1 MNSNKVYL
9 SLGSNLGDKIRN
21 LQNAINLID
30 SEVGNVFSISNVY
43 QTKAQ
48 GFTGDDFYNC
58 CISLNTV
65 LKPAALLTQLLKIE
79 RLNGRKRSNAD
90 SYQSRNIDIDI
101 LFYEDEIIDANNL
114 VIPHPRM
121 HTRNFVITPLLDIAK
136 SKIHPVIKETI
147 ESINSNLISNE
158 IIKIDDCLFVPIFL
172 KLKSIKNIVIEG
184 NIGVG
189 KTSLSKKLSKD
200 LNKELIVEG
209 YMENPFLE
217 KYYENPDR
225 YALNVELTFL
235 TDRCRQLSDF
245 NNQMNFFN
253 SGLVADYD
261 IFKSLVFAGVSL
273 KELDFNLFRKIYY
286 YMTKD
291 LFKSNLIIYLL
302 QSSDQLLNNIK
313 KRGRGFE
320 KQITKN
326 YLDKINNA
334 YLTHLKNNPELK
346 VIYIDVSDLNFV
358 ESENHYLE
366 LLFRIKSKLGKS
378 FVKFPDQNS

>member
-200 LNKELIVEG
+200 LNKELLLEG

>member
-58 CISLNTV
+58 CISLNTF
-65 LKPAALLTQLLKIE
+65 LKPAALLTKLLKIE
-79 RLNGRKRSNAD
+79 SLNGRKRSNTK

-101 LFYEDEIIDANNL
+101 LFFEDEIIDANNL

-121 HTRNFVITPLLDIAK
+121 HTRNFVITPLTEIAK
-136 SKIHPVIKETI
+136 SKIHP
-147 ESINSNLISNE
+147 
-158 IIKIDDCLFVPIFL
+158 IIKIDDCLFMPIFL

-209 YMENPFLE
+209 YMENLFLE

-320 KQITKN
+320 KQITKK

-334 YLTHLKNNPELK
+334 YLTHLKNNTDLK

-378 FVKFPDQNS
+378 VVKFPD